1 MKDKKLK
8 EVDYLTDEEY
18 ETIFTNFYSFREKI
32 ISKLIDFGLLE
43 NNNIID
49 LAAGH
54 GFLSFAINKKEY
66 NGKILCIGLSND
78 FNSYR
83 RVIES
88 GDYIF
93 KNIQYCIMDTSRMGF
108 RDGTI
113 DFITNF
119 LGLEDINMIGGKNA
133 VQLTLLETSRILRNG
148 GILQISI
155 LLKGSEPSS
164 KVNWKLWKYIGLN
177 SIFYKPKFYNNKLKK
192 LGFNLQKSFL
202 LKTHKKMTVN
212 QAREEILFACK
223 EAPKIFNE
231 YKVKSK
237 SFKKV
242 WDKFEHKIKKYG
254 LGFYPEIL
262 ILIFQKL

>member
-1 MKDKKLK
+1 MKNKNLKKAIF
-8 EVDYLTDEEY
+8 LTDEEY
-18 ETIFTNFYSFREKI
+18 ETIFTNFCSFRGKI
-32 ISKLIDFGLLE
+32 SFELIDFGLLE
-43 NNNIID
+43 SNYIID

-54 GFLSFAINKKEY
+54 GFLSFAINNKEY
-66 NGKILCIGLSND
+66 KGKILCIGLPND

-88 GDYIF
+88 GDYTF
-93 KNIQYCIMDTSRMGF
+93 KNIQYCIMDASQMGF

-119 LGLEDINMIGGKNA
+119 LGLEDINMIGGKKA
-133 VQLTLLETSRILRNG
+133 VRLTLLETSRILRNG

-177 SIFYKPKFYNNKLKK
+177 SIFYKPKFYSNKLKK
-192 LGFNLQKSFL
+192 LGFDLLKSFQ
-202 LKTHKKMTVN
+202 LKTHKKMTLN
-212 QAREEILFACK
+212 QAKEEILFACK

-242 WDKFEHKIKKYG
+242 WDKFENKIKKYG

-262 ILIFQKL
+262 ILIFQK